1 MRTLTLLCIHSTL
14 LFSTEVTPVLCKDP
28 SKHIVETPAQK
39 ATYENCQRNGM
50 TWWYN
55 TQGAVKSK
63 VNFVNDQEQG
73 LYTSYHDNGE
83 KKLVVNFTNGQKD
96 GIQKMFYDNGQIGS
110 EVNYVMGKREGVMT
124 EWAYEGYKSSEVFY
138 KNNYMVGIKKYF
150 DADGNV
156 IKTEEY
162 KMDRNPVM
170 LKILKDK
177 RQEILV
183 DLSKYGLMPTDAP
196 EEERIK

>member
-1 MRTLTLLCIHSTL
+1 MRTLTILCINSAL
-14 LFSTEVTPVLCKDP
+14 LFATEIAPTFCKDP
-28 SKHIVETPAQK
+28 SKHIVEAPAQK
-39 ATYENCQRNGM
+39 ATYENCERNGM

-55 TQGAVKSK
+55 THGNVKSK
-63 VNFVNDQEQG
+63 VNFVNGQEHG
-73 LYTSYHDNGE
+73 IYTSYHDNGKE
-83 KKLVVNFTNGQKD
+83 KLVVNFTHGQKD

-110 EVNYVMGKREGVMT
+110 QINYVMGKREGVMT

-150 DADGNV
+150 DSKGNV

-170 LKILKDK
+170 QKILKDK
-177 RQEILV
+177 RKEILV
-183 DLSKYGLMPTDAP
+183 DLSKYGLMPKDAP